1 MNAGDREST
10 KGSLLLVATPIGNLG
25 DLSERA
31 RDALRSCELIA
42 CEDTRVTAKLLAHIG
57 VKAATTSY
65 REENEHRKAPE
76 LADSI
81 KAGQTIALV
90 SDAGLPNFSDPGFR
104 LVRECRR
111 RNLPVIPI
119 PGPNAAVTAL
129 AASGL
134 PTDKF
139 LYLGF
144 LPPKKSARRKAFEQW
159 RDFPGSVVLFESKH
173 RIEKALDDLEE
184 ILGSARTV
192 CVARELTKI
201 HETFHV
207 GSIRQV
213 REEVRQGSTK
223 GEFVLVVAPEGYE
236 L

>member
-1 MNAGDREST
+1 MNAGDGGSK
-10 KGSLLLVATPIGNLG
+10 KGSLLVVATPIGNLG
-25 DLSERA
+25 DLSGRA
-31 RDALRSCELIA
+31 RDALRSCDLLA
-42 CEDTRVTAKLLAHIG
+42 CEDTRVTAKLLVHVGAK
-57 VKAATTSY
+57 VETTSY

-81 KAGQTIALV
+81 EAGQTIALV

-111 RNLPVIPI
+111 RNLPVVPI

-129 AASGL
+129 AVSGL

-144 LPPKKSARRKAFEQW
+144 LPPKKSARCKVFEQW
-159 RDFPGSVVLFESKH
+159 RDFPGSLVLYESKH

-192 CVARELTKI
+192 CIALELTKI

-207 GSIRQV
+207 GLLGRV
-213 REEVRQGSTK
+213 REEVRQSSTK